1 MQRSSAWIIG
11 ATAAISIGLVL
22 LLTSS
27 VLSSGQSE
35 VIEIKEGYY
44 LSYESPTLLNG
55 NISGNFSVS
64 PQGDKIEIR
73 IFNET
78 EFKVYD
84 KLGDANLT
92 DLYNATANNGTF
104 SYTVNHTEK
113 LFIVFDNHNN
123 RTVTLTVHFRVIGLS
138 VTVLE
143 VSVGLFI
150 LGAILFFVSR
160 RARTREWN
168 PTRRG
173 SSKR

>member
-11 ATAAISIGLVL
+11 ATAAIAIGLVL

-27 VLSSGQSE
+27 VLSSGQSDVYE
-35 VIEIKEGYY
+35 LEEGWYRAY
-44 LSYESPTLLNG
+44 GSPTLLNG

-64 PQGDKIEIR
+64 PQEDKIDIM

-78 EFKVYD
+78 EFKVY
-84 KLGDANLT
+84 ANRGGANST

-113 LFIVFDNHNN
+113 LFIVFYNGNN
-123 RTVTLTVHFRVIGLS
+123 GTITLTVHFRVNGLS

-150 LGAILFFVSR
+150 LGAILLFVSR
-160 RARTREWN
+160 RVRTREWN